1 MFHKKEKHQKVKEIC
16 EELII
21 SKQTFQTMN
30 IETPLKEMNKLNK
43 EGFTMKKENNQAK
56 KITGAILSS
65 AIFELLFLLLPVII
79 TYFQFT
85 DEEKIPWIL
94 YILTM
99 LFFLFP
105 IIATI
110 INLINRLKEIKGGEE
125 DEASKY

>member
-1 MFHKKEKHQKVKEIC
+1 
-16 EELII
+16 
-21 SKQTFQTMN
+21 MN
-30 IETPLKEMNKLNK
+30 IETTLKEINKLNK
-43 EGFTMKKENNQAK
+43 EGFTMKNKNNQTK

-99 LFFLFP
+99 LFFLLP